1 MSAGTRLIAELLQAS
16 AGGHSP
22 RALVRAIAT
31 VLGAHAGLVRVELQ
45 PPLPPAIAE
54 RLGTEWRSVEAAST
68 RRALTVLAPGLAVAA
83 LGALPQLLTDREV
96 QCAIAGVMD
105 LAARHLDVVQ
115 RLAHL
120 SRKAQV
126 ENRELRSDLER
137 ADDPGA
143 VVANSARM
151 RTALARIA
159 QVARHPTTVLLY
171 GESGSGKEVLARE
184 LHRRSP
190 RAHRAMLQLN
200 CAAIPEALIESELF
214 GHERGAFTGA
224 ERAHAGVFE
233 RAHRSTLL
241 LDEVGELSPSAQ
253 AKLLRVLQEG
263 KIRRVGGETEVAVDV
278 RLVAATHRSL
288 AAMVAAGT
296 FREDLF
302 YRLDVFSIEVPALRD
317 RRDDLAPLVD
327 AIGRELAVR
336 MGTTLPAISR
346 GLLAKLAA
354 HDWPGNVREL
364 RNLLEAALVL
374 GGGTAFV
381 LPEEFPRRSAARGP
395 RPFDAAVRETIEK
408 VLRATHGKLYGA
420 NGAAARLGMPP
431 ATLQSKMKK
440 LGIERRR
447 FV

>member
-1 MSAGTRLIAELLQAS
+1 MSAATRLIAELLQAS
-16 AGGHSP
+16 AGVHSP
-22 RALVRAIAT
+22 RALVRAIAV
-31 VLGAHAGLVRVELQ
+31 VLGAHARLLRVELQ
-45 PPLPPAIAE
+45 HPLPAAIAE
-54 RLGTEWRSVEAAST
+54 RVGTEWRSAEAAST
-68 RRALTVLAPGLAVAA
+68 RRALTVIAPGLAVAA
-83 LGALPQLLTDREV
+83 QGALPEVLTEHEV
-96 QCAIAGVMD
+96 QRAIAGVMD
-105 LAARHLDVVQ
+105 MAARHLDVVQ

-126 ENRELRSDLER
+126 SNRELRADLER

-143 VVANSARM
+143 VVANSPRM

-159 QVARHPTTVLLY
+159 QVARHPTTVLLL

-241 LDEVGELSPSAQ
+241 LDEVGELSPAAQ

-263 KIRRVGGETEVAVDV
+263 TIRRVGGETEVAIDV

-288 AAMVAAGT
+288 ADMVVAGT
-296 FREDLF
+296 FREDLY
-302 YRLDVFSIEVPALRD
+302 YRLDVFSIEVPSLRD
-317 RRDDLAPLVD
+317 RSEDLAPLVD
-327 AIGRELAVR
+327 AIGRELATR
-336 MGTTLPAISR
+336 MGATLPPISR

-364 RNLLEAALVL
+364 RNLLESALVL

-381 LPEEFPRRSAARGP
+381 LPEVFPRRSTARGP
-395 RPFDAAVRETIEK
+395 RKFDAAVRDTIEE